1 MSLFSRNWRFNGRY
15 FGKQALSVRYI
26 CRQRRYKVDS
36 YTVTILSKGC
46 FLTLM
51 LILSVNICIDEC
63 LLAYVLLHMQ
73 YPFE

>member
-15 FGKQALSVRYI
+15 FVQRYI
-26 CRQRRYKVDS
+26 CRQRRYNVDS
-36 YTVTILSKGC
+36 YIVTLFSKGC

-73 YPFE
+73 YPFK